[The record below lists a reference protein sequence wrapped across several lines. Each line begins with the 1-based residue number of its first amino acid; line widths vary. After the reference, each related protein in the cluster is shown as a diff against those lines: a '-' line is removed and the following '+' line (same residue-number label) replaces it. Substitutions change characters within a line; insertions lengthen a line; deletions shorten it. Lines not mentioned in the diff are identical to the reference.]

1 MTEIEDQQASSAP
14 DGADNETNDVAARV
28 ALVEAEPLEQRARG
42 FEQLHDELLAELQ
55 RSDHGTG

>member
-1 MTEIEDQQASSAP
+1 MTEMKDHHASLKP
-14 DGADNETNDVAARV
+14 GGVDNEAKDVAARV
-28 ALVEAEPLEQRARG
+28 ALVEAEPLEQRVTR